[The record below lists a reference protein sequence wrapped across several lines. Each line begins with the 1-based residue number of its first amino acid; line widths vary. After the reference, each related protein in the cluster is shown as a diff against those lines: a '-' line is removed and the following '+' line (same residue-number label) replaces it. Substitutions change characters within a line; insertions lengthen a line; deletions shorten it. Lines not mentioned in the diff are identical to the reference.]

1 MNGCFFYIILTAHYI
16 VYGDGLV
23 KILGYGITINPKKRS
38 KQYSDHTGTEQ
49 EFTMLFYG
57 KREEIK
63 TLESIIKQR
72 VASKTHKIYGEPVE
86 WISPSAGM
94 TVADL
99 NELVRDTI
107 KQENF
112 NSISILNENY
122 LPFNNLDHHS
132 NITLKE
138 MASNPDKYLT
148 KILTKNKKS
157 VKIKS

>member
-16 VYGDGLV
+16 MHGDGLV

-49 EFTMLFYG
+49 EFAMLFYG
-57 KREEIK
+57 KKEEIK

-99 NELVRDTI
+99 TELAKDTI

-112 NSISILNENY
+112 NSICVLKDDY

-132 NITLKE
+132 QINLRE
-138 MASNPDKYLT
+138 MANNPDEYLT
-148 KILTKNKKS
+148 KILTKNKKTA
-157 VKIKS
+157 KIKL